1 MARRRLL
8 VAGGLGGLSYVV
20 LRSTPDGLTSAS
32 STAAA
37 GPGRVTT
44 TIQVREPAAP
54 PAIEGAE
61 PAPGLDH
68 TFDLVIAGGRVVDP
82 ETGFDATADVG
93 IDGDTIRAI
102 STEPD
107 ARLQG
112 RTTIEAAG
120 KVVSP
125 GFIDILS
132 YEPNSYG
139 VWYKIADGVTT
150 NLGMHGINSTADD
163 FFPLYEGQVPL
174 HFGGAYDNPFMRG
187 TFASLGGG
195 QEAAPYQIDQL
206 ADLLRSGFESGWIG
220 LDLEP
225 EYTPGVSTAEMT
237 ALAGVAAEYGMPVF
251 FHARYSE
258 ADKNLEGID
267 EILQVARET
276 GAAAHIDHITSTGG
290 TFTME
295 ETLARI
301 DAARGEGLDVTACLY
316 PYDFWATYIHSTRL
330 GPDPATGTSVVDRY
344 GIRWEDLVIPGTGE
358 TLTEESYNAL
368 RADTSTNPL
377 VAAMNSIPEEEIA
390 MALQTDWVMI
400 GSDAIPEES
409 GNNHPR
415 ASGTFARTLGRY
427 VREEKVL
434 SLADGL
440 AKMTILPA
448 KRLQAGAPVMARKG
462 RLQRGA
468 HADITV
474 FDPTTVIDTSTVL
487 EPASY
492 STGISHVLVMGQ
504 IVLDPDGTKQDVL
517 AGQPI
522 RSA

>member
-20 LRSTPDGLTSAS
+20 LRSTPDGVTTRT

-37 GPGRVTT
+37 DAPTT
-44 TIQVREPAAP
+44 TVVVREPDAP
-54 PAIEGAE
+54 PALAGAE
-61 PAPGLDH
+61 PAPGRDH
-68 TFDLVIAGGRVVDP
+68 TFDVVILGGRVIDP
-82 ETGFDATADVG
+82 ETGFDARADVG

-102 STEPD
+102 SVATD
-107 ARLQG
+107 APLQG
-112 RTTIEAAG
+112 RTTIDAAG

-163 FFPLYEGQVPL
+163 FFSIYEGQVPV
-174 HFGGAYDNPFMRG
+174 HFGGAFDDPHMRG
-187 TFASLGGG
+187 TFTSLGGG

-206 ADLLRSGFESGWIG
+206 ADLLRAGFESGWLG
-220 LDLEP
+220 VDLEP
-225 EYTPGVSTAEMT
+225 EYTPGVGTAEIT
-237 ALAGVAAEYGMPVF
+237 ALANVAAEYGMPAF

-267 EILQVARET
+267 EILQVARDT
-276 GAAAHIDHITSTGG
+276 GVAVHVDHITSTGG

-301 DAARGEGLDVTACLY
+301 ESARGEGLDVTACLY

-330 GPDPATGTSVVDRY
+330 GPDPATGQSVVDRY
-344 GIRWEDLVIPGTGE
+344 GIAWDDLVIPGTGE

-368 RADTSTNPL
+368 RADTSANPL
-377 VAAMNSIPEEEIA
+377 VAALSSIPEEEID

-415 ASGTFARTLGRY
+415 ASGTFARTLGVY
-427 VREEKVL
+427 VRERGVL

-448 KRLQAGAPVMARKG
+448 KRLEAGAPVMASKG

-468 HADITV
+468 HADITI
-474 FDPTTVIDTSTVL
+474 FDPATIIDTSTVL
-487 EPASY
+487 EPASN

-504 IVLDPDGTKQDVL
+504 VVLDPDGTKQDVL